1 MEIKIPIVID
11 DEALQK
17 AVDKRVAELKQ
28 EGDFVI
34 VTRCKDCKNWHKTH
48 HKSNGDILGVC
59 EEFTTDRL
67 PTGGRKAFATGANDF
82 CSYAEPKESEG
93 ERE

>member
-11 DEALQK
+11 NEALQE

-34 VTRCKDCKNWHKTH
+34 VTRCKDCKNYTVWEHPSARWEGKALH
-48 HKSNGDILGVC
+48 CIK
-59 EEFTTDRL
+59 FR
-67 PTGGRKAFATGANDF
+67 RKVNPNDF
-82 CSYAEPKESEG
+82 CSNAEPKETEG
-93 ERE
+93 EG